1 MDKLLGEFSIGLFF
15 WQTVLFLALLFLLR
29 KFAWKPILDAVNERE
44 DKISGSLEEAEKM
57 KSEMAV
63 LKASNEDLLKEARAE
78 RDAMIKDAKE
88 TASKMIEDA
97 KDKAKEEGSKL
108 LSSAKESINAEKASA
123 ITELKTQ
130 VAAFS
135 LEIAE
140 QIVRTELSSAD
151 KQKAMADKM
160 AEDINMN

>member
-1 MDKLLGEFSIGLFF
+1 
-15 WQTVLFLALLFLLR
+15 
-29 KFAWKPILDAVNERE
+29 
-44 DKISGSLEEAEKM
+44 
-57 KSEMAV
+57 
-63 LKASNEDLLKEARAE
+63 
-78 RDAMIKDAKE
+78 MIKDAKE
-88 TASKMIEDA
+88 TASKMIEEA
-97 KDKAKEEGSKL
+97 KEKAKVEGSKL
-108 LSSAKESINAEKASA
+108 LSSAKESINTEKAAA

-135 LEIAE
+135 IEIAE